1 MSVAVI
7 AITRLGLAVARKV
20 SEGMGGDLFV
30 PKEIQVAGNAGL
42 NCYNTTTKELVARIW
57 NRYDSFVFVMAL
69 GIVNRIIKDHIQDK
83 RDDPAV
89 VVVDEMGRYAISAL
103 SGHEGG
109 ANRLAEKV
117 ALVCGGDFV
126 VTTGSEAA
134 RTLIVGMGCRRG
146 VSADHLEETLIKGL
160 GRIGR
165 ELNEVRLIASVED
178 KRDEKG
184 LLELSER
191 LNVPLKFIPKSLIK
205 TVQEN
210 FTESELVK
218 NTLGVGSV
226 AEPCAMLGGFRC
238 HLLLPKTK
246 TKVATI
252 AIAEERF
259 L

>member
-109 ANRLAEKV
+109 PTDSPRRSL
-117 ALVCGGDFV
+117 L
-126 VTTGSEAA
+126 SAA
-134 RTLIVGMGCRRG
+134 GT
-146 VSADHLEETLIKGL
+146 S
-160 GRIGR
+160 
-165 ELNEVRLIASVED
+165 S
-178 KRDEKG
+178 
-184 LLELSER
+184 
-191 LNVPLKFIPKSLIK
+191 
-205 TVQEN
+205 
-210 FTESELVK
+210 
-218 NTLGVGSV
+218 
-226 AEPCAMLGGFRC
+226 
-238 HLLLPKTK
+238 
-246 TKVATI
+246 
-252 AIAEERF
+252 
-259 L
+259 